1 MHPDARLPD
10 QRNYESCIKRQDCFL
25 TRPIEADPQ
34 RVTVDLYRIEV
45 DNRIIKSRSLA
56 VSGDPNFTE
65 LAFYTNALN
74 TETQGL
80 DVVAVLTG
88 NDNMDFSLAYN
99 YNDTEVVSQTQVND
113 VDPVSEST
121 VFNIENNLPNH
132 RATATLTRR
141 FGKLEA
147 MGRANFYGSTI
158 DERGQREEVGSETLV
173 DLELNYRVDHNVTV
187 IAGASNLFNNFPD
200 EIDTRLSQG
209 MPYPRRTPIGYHGG
223 MAHLRLVYTM
233 E

>member
-1 MHPDARLPD
+1 M
-10 QRNYESCIKRQDCFL
+10 S
-25 TRPIEADPQ
+25 
-34 RVTVDLYRIEV
+34 VTVDLYRIEV

-121 VFNIENNLPNH
+121 VFNIENNLQKH
-132 RATATLTRR
+132 RSTATLTRR
-141 FGKLEA
+141 FGELSA
-147 MGRANFYGSTI
+147 MARANFYGKTI
-158 DERGQREEVGSETLV
+158 DERGDREEVGAETLV
-173 DLELNYRVDHNVTV
+173 DLELNYKVDGNITV
-187 IAGASNLFNNFPD
+187 IAGASNLFDNFPD

-223 MAHLRLVYTM
+223 MGHLRLVYTLD
-233 E
+233 